1 MDNHAYAE
9 ANQDPHSDRLVS
21 ILSDPALDPLF
32 LKAERIGQPSAWW
45 THLPFAHWIVSAA
58 EPRLLVE
65 LGTHTGVSY
74 SAFCHA
80 VQILGLPTQCWAI
93 DTWHGDAHAGAY
105 GDEIYNELRG
115 FHDANYASFSGLLR
129 STFDEALPRFADG
142 SIDLLHIDGLHTYDA
157 VRHDFESW
165 LPKLSER
172 GVVIFHDINVLEGD
186 FGVWRLWA
194 ELKERYPAFDFLHG
208 HGLGVLGIGTKI
220 PGAVENLLQVRDAAS
235 VARVRA
241 RFSWLGERWLSET
254 RERMLAVR
262 LHEQTVEAERL
273 RAVETGSSQLAEQ
286 VTKLQAQV
294 AEGEQ
299 RRIAEVAALSAQLDQ
314 QKEAERA
321 AERRIELVE
330 AMRVR
335 SARRA
340 DAARAEAELATAH
353 LEVARAEAEM
363 EARARAEAEAALTVK
378 ADTDAVLRRAERDAA
393 ARREAEAAQR
403 EALARAERESA
414 ARASAETEAARLHG
428 ELQALHQMHNALTS
442 STAWRITYPFRRTGQ
457 RLPPGV
463 RRLLRGAA
471 KVAWWSA
478 SLQLPAKL
486 HDRRAALMVPPSLA
500 PVEAPQPQVTA
511 TLLPAPAAEARATNR
526 AMRLVYIS
534 GEPDTPGHLYR
545 VERPAAAAR
554 ISGAEVL
561 VVRMEEATEHL
572 GSVAEADVLV
582 LWRTPLNDKVAAA
595 VGVARSA
602 QVKIIFDVDD
612 LMVDPSLAK
621 TEVIDGIRSQDLPEN
636 LVASHFEQIRQAM
649 LAADLCT
656 ASTDELAQHMQRAW
670 KPVRTLPNS
679 FDHQTLAASRL
690 AVRHWSRERDG
701 LLRIGYAG
709 GSRTH
714 QRDFALCAPAVAEV
728 LRRFP
733 EARLVAFCSPDGQ
746 RAILDVEEFP
756 ELRGYEDRVEWR
768 NFVPLERLPEEMA
781 RFDINL
787 APLEVGNPFC
797 EAKSELKYFEAALV
811 DVPTIASST
820 GPYRRAIRDGETG
833 FLAETAEEWMEA
845 LLRLAGDAGLRRR
858 VAADARRDVLWAYG
872 PERRIEEMAD
882 FMDLLRGGRPGAVAF
897 ERLAQ
902 RDATPRALRAS
913 LPKIPPYEVLFDGD
927 TLGSAD
933 VTVIVPL
940 YNYGRFVVEA
950 LDSVTQ
956 QTLPAI
962 DLIVVDDAST
972 DDSLEVALKWARANA
987 SAFNRLRVVRNL
999 NNSGLALARNVGFD
1013 LADTPWVL
1021 PLDADNRLRPGCA
1034 EQCLRVAKAAGV
1046 AYAFPIIQQFGE
1058 GVELMG
1064 VPAYD
1069 PVRLANGN
1077 YIDAM
1082 ALISRAAW
1090 AAVGGYRHVVGGW
1103 EDFDLWCSF
1112 AERGLRGEQVPG
1124 EPLAEYRVHGTSMI
1138 RTASASIERTESM
1151 IADLTRHHP
1160 WLTIIWPLAVPRPG
1174 ARPALRLPAVQAD
1187 GPGVEDGQE
1196 DRLRRL
1202 EAILP
1207 LLRCPDGGTLVLSK
1221 DREALVSE
1229 DGRRWPLVAGR
1240 PNLFDG
1246 LTPHINRDEHISNQL
1261 PDNARALT
1269 LACSGPVLHLSAG
1282 GSAERFS
1289 NVIEAEAA
1297 VFRNTDVL
1305 ADAHRLPFA
1314 DGCFDAVVAMNA
1326 FEHYSDPNRAAREI
1340 LRVLAPG
1347 GRVLIRTAFLQPEH
1361 EAPWHFYNCTRFGLQ
1376 NWFRDFEVEELR
1388 VSENFHPGHSLA
1400 WLASACEAALRGSAS
1415 ERAADVFTKTS
1426 LGEFVSMW
1434 RTPEKM
1440 RVGKGLQSWTDLAAL
1455 PQEAQS
1461 GIAAGFEFLG
1471 RKPM

>member
-1 MDNHAYAE
+1 MDDHAYAE
-9 ANQDPHSDRLVS
+9 AKQNPRDDRVKS

-32 LKAERIGQPSAWW
+32 WKATRIGQPSAWW
-45 THLPFAHWIVSAA
+45 THVPFAHWIVTAA

-65 LGTHTGVSY
+65 LGTHAGVSY

-80 VQILGLPTQCWAI
+80 VRTSGLPTQCWAV
-93 DTWHGDAHAGAY
+93 DTWQGDEHAGVY
-105 GDEIYNELRG
+105 SEDVYNELRG
-115 FHDANYASFSGLLR
+115 FHDENYASFSGLLR
-129 STFDEALPRFADG
+129 STFDEALPRFTDG

-165 LPKLSER
+165 LPKLSDR
-172 GVVIFHDINVLEGD
+172 AVVMFHDINVLEGD

-208 HGLGVLGIGTKI
+208 HGLGVLGVGTKV
-220 PGAVENLLQVRDAAS
+220 PAAVDSLLQIRDTAS
-235 VARVRA
+235 LARVRA

-254 RERMLAVR
+254 RERMMGAR
-262 LHEQTVEAERL
+262 LHEQA
-273 RAVETGSSQLAEQ
+273 LAE
-286 VTKLQAQV
+286 QAQV
-294 AEGEQ
+294 AEVEQ
-299 RRIAEVAALSAQLDQ
+299 RRIAEAAALSAQLDQ
-314 QKEAERA
+314 QKEAQRA
-321 AERRIELVE
+321 AERRVELVE
-330 AMRVR
+330 AMRIR

-340 DAARAEAELATAH
+340 DAARAEAELATARS
-353 LEVARAEAEM
+353 EMARAEAEA
-363 EARARAEAEAALTVK
+363 EARARAEAEAALAEARRNLSEKT
-378 ADTDAVLRRAERDAA
+378 DTDAVLHRAERDGA
-393 ARREAEAAQR
+393 ARRQAEVAQR
-403 EALARAERESA
+403 EAAQRAERESA
-414 ARASAETEAARLHG
+414 ARADAESERDRTLAEVARLSA
-428 ELQALHQMHNALTS
+428 ELQALHRAHDALLN
-442 STAWRITYPFRRTGQ
+442 STAWRVTYPFRRTGLH
-457 RLPPGV
+457 LPPRM

-478 SLQLPAKL
+478 SLQLPDKL
-486 HDRRAALMVPPSLA
+486 RNRRAALMAPPSLA
-500 PVEAPQPQVTA
+500 PAEPPQPQVTA
-511 TLLPAPAAEARATNR
+511 ALLPARAPSSVSVGRASNR

-554 ISGAEVL
+554 ASGAEVL
-561 VVRMEEATEHL
+561 VVRIDEVSEHL
-572 GSVAEADVLV
+572 TSVSEADALV

-595 VGVARSA
+595 VSVARSA

-621 TEVIDGIRSQDLPEN
+621 VEVIDGIRSQDLPEN

-656 ASTDELAQHMQRAW
+656 ASTDELARHMQRAW
-670 KPVRTLPNS
+670 KPIRTLLNG
-679 FDHQTLAASRL
+679 FDHQIMAASRL
-690 AVRHWSRERDG
+690 AVRRWSRERDG

-714 QRDFALCAPAVAEV
+714 QRDFAVCAPAVAEV

-733 EARLVAFCSPDGQ
+733 EARLVAFRSSDGQ

-756 ELRGYEDRVEWR
+756 ELRGFEDRVEWR
-768 NFVPLERLPEEMA
+768 NFVPLARLPEEMA

-811 DVPTIASST
+811 DVPTIASPT
-820 GPYRRAIRDGETG
+820 GPFRRAIRDGETG
-833 FLAETAEEWMEA
+833 FLAEAAEDWTQA
-845 LLRLAGDAGLRRR
+845 LLRLAGDAQLRRR
-858 VAADARRDVLWAYG
+858 VAADARRDVLWTYG

-882 FMDLLRGGRPGAVAF
+882 FLDLLRGGRPGAVAF
-897 ERLAQ
+897 ERLA
-902 RDATPRALRAS
+902 RRGAAPRALRAS
-913 LPKIPPYEVLFDGD
+913 LPKIPAHEVLFDGD
-927 TLGSAD
+927 TLGSSK

-950 LDSVTQ
+950 LDSVTR

-987 SAFNRLRVVRNL
+987 SAFNRLRVIRNL
-999 NNSGLALARNVGFD
+999 SNSGLALSRNVGFD

-1021 PLDADNRLRPGCA
+1021 PLDADNRLRPRCA
-1034 EQCLRVAKAAGV
+1034 EQCLHVAEAAGV
-1046 AYAFPIIQQFGE
+1046 AYAFPIIQQFGDST
-1058 GVELMG
+1058 ELMG
-1064 VPAYD
+1064 VPPYD

-1138 RTASASIERTESM
+1138 RTASASIGRTESM

-1160 WLTIIWPLAVPRPG
+1160 WLTIVWPLAVPRPE
-1174 ARPALRLPAVQAD
+1174 AKPALRLAAVQTGDPSA
-1187 GPGVEDGQE
+1187 EDSQE

-1207 LLRCPDGGTLVLSK
+1207 LLRCPDSGSRLRLSD
-1221 DREALVSE
+1221 DRKALVSE
-1229 DGRRWPLVAGR
+1229 DGQCWPLVAGR
-1240 PNLFDG
+1240 PNLFEG
-1246 LTPHINRDEHISNQL
+1246 LMPHINRDTHVSNLL
-1261 PDNARALT
+1261 PDKARALT

-1282 GSAERFS
+1282 GSTERFP
-1289 NVIEAEAA
+1289 NVVEAEAA

-1305 ADAHRLPFA
+1305 ADAHHLPFV
-1314 DGCFDAVVAMNA
+1314 DGCFDAVIAMNA
-1326 FEHYSDPNRAAREI
+1326 FEHYSSPERAAQEI

-1376 NWFRDFEVEELR
+1376 NWFRDFETEELH

-1400 WLASACEAALRGSAS
+1400 WLASACEAALRNSAS
-1415 ERAADVFTKTS
+1415 ERAADIFVKTS
-1426 LGEFVSMW
+1426 LGDFVSLW
-1434 RTPEKM
+1434 RMPEQM
-1440 RVGKGLQSWTDLAAL
+1440 RVNKGLQSWSDLSAL

-1461 GIAAGFEFLG
+1461 GIAAGFEFVG